1 MNHQQLAI
9 MWINY
14 NGLKVTEKRIA
25 QTMKTPAYALERMLK
40 DRKVI

>member
-1 MNHQQLAI
+1 MNHQELAI
-9 MWINY
+9 MWINF

-25 QTMKTPAYALERMLK
+25 QTMKTPAFLLERMLR

>member
-1 MNHQQLAI
+1 MNHQELAI
-9 MWINY
+9 MWINF

-25 QTMKTPAYALERMLK
+25 QTIKTPAFLLERMLR